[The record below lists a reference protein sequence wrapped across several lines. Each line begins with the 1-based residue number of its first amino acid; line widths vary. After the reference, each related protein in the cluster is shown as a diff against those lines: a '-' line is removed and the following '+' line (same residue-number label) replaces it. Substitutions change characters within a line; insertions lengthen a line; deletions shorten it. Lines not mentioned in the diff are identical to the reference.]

1 MIHGY
6 SGSNPRIRGLR
17 RLARDR
23 GQRYEKRS
31 FIVEGP
37 VLVAEALDAG
47 LDVRLVVVPESPLD
61 DLNAGRALDALLRG
75 ALATGADVGTVPD
88 SILGQYS
95 SHIECEGLPRTR
107 RPERNISPK
116 VCQDIKIITQ
126 VIAKKIPKNNICQ

>member
-47 LDVRLVVVPESPLD
+47 LDVRLVVGPESPLD
-61 DLNAGRALDALLRG
+61 DLKPDRRSTRCYGGHRPPVPTSARCPTRCL
-75 ALATGADVGTVPD
+75 TG
-88 SILGQYS
+88 
-95 SHIECEGLPRTR
+95 
-107 RPERNISPK
+107 
-116 VCQDIKIITQ
+116 
-126 VIAKKIPKNNICQ
+126 